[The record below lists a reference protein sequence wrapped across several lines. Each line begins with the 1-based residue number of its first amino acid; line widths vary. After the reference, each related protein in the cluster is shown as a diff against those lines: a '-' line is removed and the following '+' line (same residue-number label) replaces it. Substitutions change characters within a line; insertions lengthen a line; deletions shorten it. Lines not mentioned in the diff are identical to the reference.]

1 MSDQY
6 YTSNVGTAS
15 FLRYVLGDDAH
26 LMTTKIAKD
35 RITFAFHDEPK
46 GRCKQLTDA
55 YFSDE
60 SAAVGSAR
68 ELLDCCRAVRATVSA
83 ADRSSN
89 KSWDSKDGL

>member
-6 YTSNVGTAS
+6 YTSNVGAAS

-35 RITFAFHDEPK
+35 RITFTFRDEPK
-46 GRCKQLTDA
+46 GRCQQLMDA

-60 SAAVGSAR
+60 STVVGSAR

-83 ADRSSN
+83 ADRSPD
-89 KSWDSKDGL
+89 KSWDSKEGL